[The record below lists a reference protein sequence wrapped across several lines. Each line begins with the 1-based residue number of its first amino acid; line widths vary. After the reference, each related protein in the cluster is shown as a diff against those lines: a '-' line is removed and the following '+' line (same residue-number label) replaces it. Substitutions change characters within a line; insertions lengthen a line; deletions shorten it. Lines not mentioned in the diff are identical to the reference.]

1 MVDAY
6 YEQKAEHDRVLQ
18 QGGNLIHV
26 IKNVLD
32 KDRKK
37 QRKLQ
42 RTLEETEKADDY
54 RIRGEVLTTYLS
66 QVERGMT
73 SIELPNF
80 YDDNRPIK
88 ITLSNQLT
96 PSRNAQKY
104 FAKYTKLRNAVAHV
118 HQQMQENQEE
128 IDYLEGIM
136 AQIDVA
142 SPKDLADIRLE
153 LQQQGYLR
161 KQKTNKKGAKRQK
174 VAKPDQFYAS
184 DGTKIWVGKN
194 NLQNDQLTLHTAKK
208 TDIWL
213 HVKDIPGSHV
223 IIDSHQPSEKT
234 LLEAAKLA
242 AYFSKAR
249 DSANVPVDWIEVKK
263 IRKPNGAKPGFVV
276 YEGQKT
282 VAVTPDVELVDKLRN
297 PPTK

>member
-1 MVDAY
+1 M
-6 YEQKAEHDRVLQ
+6 
-18 QGGNLIHV
+18 
-26 IKNVLD
+26 IKIA
-32 KDRKK
+32 KK

>member
-1 MVDAY
+1 
-6 YEQKAEHDRVLQ
+6 
-18 QGGNLIHV
+18 
-26 IKNVLD
+26 
-32 KDRKK
+32 
-37 QRKLQ
+37 
-42 RTLEETEKADDY
+42 
-54 RIRGEVLTTYLS
+54 
-66 QVERGMT
+66 
-73 SIELPNF
+73 
-80 YDDNRPIK
+80 
-88 ITLSNQLT
+88 
-96 PSRNAQKY
+96 AQKY
-104 FAKYTKLRNAVAHV
+104 FAKYTELRNAVAHV

-223 IIDSHQPSEKT
+223 
-234 LLEAAKLA
+234 
-242 AYFSKAR
+242 
-249 DSANVPVDWIEVKK
+249 
-263 IRKPNGAKPGFVV
+263 
-276 YEGQKT
+276 
-282 VAVTPDVELVDKLRN
+282 
-297 PPTK
+297 

>member
-1 MVDAY
+1 
-6 YEQKAEHDRVLQ
+6 
-18 QGGNLIHV
+18 
-26 IKNVLD
+26 
-32 KDRKK
+32 
-37 QRKLQ
+37 
-42 RTLEETEKADDY
+42 
-54 RIRGEVLTTYLS
+54 
-66 QVERGMT
+66 MT

-161 KQKTNKKGAKRQK
+161 KQKTNKKGLNAKRSQ
-174 VAKPDQFYAS
+174 
-184 DGTKIWVGKN
+184 
-194 NLQNDQLTLHTAKK
+194 NLINFMPAMAPKFG
-208 TDIWL
+208 W
-213 HVKDIPGSHV
+213 
-223 IIDSHQPSEKT
+223 
-234 LLEAAKLA
+234 
-242 AYFSKAR
+242 AR
-249 DSANVPVDWIEVKK
+249 ITCRMIN
-263 IRKPNGAKPGFVV
+263 
-276 YEGQKT
+276 
-282 VAVTPDVELVDKLRN
+282 
-297 PPTK
+297 